1 MSLIAQRFQLSG
13 YHHSKKAIR
22 KICLSMA
29 GWLRRGKLSFSFN
42 KTPAM
47 TKLLLSSA
55 ASKTDNAPD
64 RSLLM
69 YKMLKSWLHTYR
81 TLQISLCVTMQC
93 RFISWGCSGGIQLS
107 IFELNISASC
117 V

>member
-1 MSLIAQRFQLSG
+1 MQIRKMSFIAQRFQLSSG

-47 TKLLLSSA
+47 TKLLSSSA
-55 ASKTDNAPD
+55 ASKTDNAPEEPTNVQD
-64 RSLLM
+64 
-69 YKMLKSWLHTYR
+69 
-81 TLQISLCVTMQC
+81 
-93 RFISWGCSGGIQLS
+93 
-107 IFELNISASC
+107 A
-117 V
+117 